1 MTRLKTHPGSVLR
14 AELAARGMSANRLA
28 LAIRV
33 PANRITSILRG
44 QRAVTAETAVRL
56 GRFLGT
62 GPEFWMNLQSA
73 YDVSVVESAKGRV
86 IEDEVPTGKRPRNQ
100 PLTASLP

>member
-14 AELAARGMSANRLA
+14 AELEARGMSANRLA
-28 LAIRV
+28 LTIRV

-62 GPEFWMNLQSA
+62 GPELWMNLQSA
-73 YDVSVVESAKGRV
+73 YDVSVVENAKGRV
-86 IEDEVPTGKRPRNQ
+86 IEDEVPAPVYDSRSST
-100 PLTASLP
+100 

>member
-1 MTRLKTHPGSVLR
+1 MTRVKTHPGRVLR
-14 AELAARGMSANRLA
+14 AELEARGMSANRLA

-33 PANRITSILRG
+33 PANRITAILRG

-62 GPEFWMNLQSA
+62 GPAFWMNLQSA

-86 IEDEVPTGKRPRNQ
+86 IEDEVP
-100 PLTASLP
+100 AAVS

>member
-1 MTRLKTHPGSVLR
+1 MTRVKTHPGSVLR
-14 AELAARGMSANRLA
+14 AELEARGMSANRLG

-33 PANRITSILRG
+33 PANRIFAILRG

-62 GPEFWMNLQSA
+62 GPAFWMNLQSA

-86 IEDEVPTGKRPRNQ
+86 IEDEVP
-100 PLTASLP
+100 AAVS

>member
-14 AELAARGMSANRLA
+14 AELKARGMSANRLA

-86 IEDEVPTGKRPRNQ
+86 IEDEVPAAV
-100 PLTASLP
+100 L

>member
-1 MTRLKTHPGSVLR
+1 MTRVKTHPGRVLR
-14 AELAARGMSANRLA
+14 AELEARGMSANRLA

-33 PANRITSILRG
+33 PANRITAILRG

-62 GPEFWMNLQSA
+62 GPAFWMNLQSA

-86 IEDEVPTGKRPRNQ
+86 IEHEVP
-100 PLTASLP
+100 AAVS